1 MDIYRYRY
9 LRKYDGE
16 VLPSVEELRRA
27 IIKILEENGAVS
39 LDELRK
45 YLKEYF
51 WLTEADCEIAPDA
64 NGKSRF
70 TRMVYKVVY
79 SLYKHYLLERVK
91 RGVYKLT
98 KWGKEVAEQRIELS
112 NDELKEIPVRPS
124 MQDYHWP
131 NSRER
136 YWNNPDEFFKN
147 DNVTL
152 RELGIAGY
160 GDNEPEETYYGL
172 SEEEFERL
180 YIKDTRFRNLIR
192 TGRFVLHNGQVV
204 PVRYYMGS
212 GDYSSLA
219 FEFIA
224 DGKFSVN
231 IKKNYR
237 TQDIYFDCVCYDS
250 KPINYTQFITITRK
264 PLDWDNLNVEE
275 IIEQLIRE
283 LPLTTAEIFEY
294 LRAKLGI
301 KWQNLA
307 RVLGVSERAL
317 RYWKNANE
325 DGKTEYDISLE
336 KLIAICLALH
346 LPPNLSKL
354 IIERIKAKDK
364 NGFLFDPD
372 AAGREQRVWK
382 FLLERH
388 FLESTLEINEICR
401 KNNIGEL
408 FSINEEDHQDMPKGA
423 GRLV

>member
-1 MDIYRYRY
+1 M
-9 LRKYDGE
+9 
-16 VLPSVEELRRA
+16 
-27 IIKILEENGAVS
+27 
-39 LDELRK
+39 
-45 YLKEYF
+45 
-51 WLTEADCEIAPDA
+51 
-64 NGKSRF
+64 
-70 TRMVYKVVY
+70 
-79 SLYKHYLLERVK
+79 
-91 RGVYKLT
+91 
-98 KWGKEVAEQRIELS
+98 
-112 NDELKEIPVRPS
+112 
-124 MQDYHWP
+124 
-131 NSRER
+131 
-136 YWNNPDEFFKN
+136 
-147 DNVTL
+147 
-152 RELGIAGY
+152 
-160 GDNEPEETYYGL
+160 
-172 SEEEFERL
+172 
-180 YIKDTRFRNLIR
+180 
-192 TGRFVLHNGQVV
+192 
-204 PVRYYMGS
+204 
-212 GDYSSLA
+212 
-219 FEFIA
+219 
-224 DGKFSVN
+224 
-231 IKKNYR
+231 
-237 TQDIYFDCVCYDS
+237 
-250 KPINYTQFITITRK
+250 
-264 PLDWDNLNVEE
+264 NVEE